1 MNASSASTKKI
12 SSCSRLRRSL
22 SRDFKRKV
30 SKKNKIDV
38 NAPRGISESARKV
51 PNFLFAVFFS
61 FCSSDGP
68 RRKNK
73 DYPWSMFVL

>member
-1 MNASSASTKKI
+1 MQVVRQRKRLALVLDYVEACRATSKEKSAKKQN
-12 SSCSRLRRSL
+12 LMLTRRAEFQRAHEKCLTFYSL
-22 SRDFKRKV
+22 F
-30 SKKNKIDV
+30 
-38 NAPRGISESARKV
+38 
-51 PNFLFAVFFS
+51 FFS